1 MPNCLRLFAVK
12 ARPNVLRSKQKGNFR
27 AFWML
32 LARDWYSFAEILSRR
47 IMAEEANV
55 VAIYRDH
62 DAAEQA
68 IAKLRDASFDVTKL
82 SIIRKDHTEES
93 VVGYRTTGERMKYW
107 GLRGAFRGGL
117 WGLLLG
123 AGVFLIPGVGPAL
136 TAGPLLGA
144 IVTGL
149 GSAAVVGGLSAL
161 VAGLIRLGMPKEDAI
176 KYENAIT
183 SDKFL
188 VIAHGTPEEVA
199 QARLIVDDGLV
210 S

>member
-1 MPNCLRLFAVK
+1 
-12 ARPNVLRSKQKGNFR
+12 
-27 AFWML
+27 
-32 LARDWYSFAEILSRR
+32 
-47 IMAEEANV
+47 MAEEANV

-93 VVGYRTTGERMKYW
+93 VVGYHTTGERMKYW

-144 IVTGL
+144 LVTGL

-161 VAGLIRLGMPKEDAI
+161 VAGVIRLGIPKEDAI

-199 QARLIVDDGLV
+199 QARLIVGDGLV